1 MKDLNRHDHKED
13 IQGPQWIKR
22 NSTLLTNREMQI
34 KATKGCLLTPARMAM
49 SRAQGAASFEKDV
62 KKRELSFTG
71 ESLYYFSIQY

>member
-1 MKDLNRHDHKED
+1 
-13 IQGPQWIKR
+13 
-22 NSTLLTNREMQI
+22 MQI

-71 ESLYYFSIQY
+71 VSLYYFSKQY